1 VRPALVDL
9 EYLLRRGAVRWWLC
23 AAAALVAVLM
33 LGAGAWRWH
42 AVQPQLASLQQQLDA
57 ARGQGSAQEEAGA
70 LLQPAARTAPGGD
83 FTAALPELPPA
94 ADVVQMLGKACAD
107 AGLVLASVQ
116 ATRRAATPTQLGRTE
131 LTVVMRG
138 SYPAARRVLDDVVQR
153 YQALTVL
160 RLRMR
165 RATSPQDL
173 ETAVTLSVWSR
184 PAAPAGAAPAG
195 GAP

>member
-1 VRPALVDL
+1 VRPALIDL
-9 EYLLRRGAVRWWLC
+9 EYHLRHSAVRWGLC
-23 AAAALVAVLM
+23 AAAALAAVLL
-33 LGAGAWRWH
+33 LGAGAWRWQ

-57 ARGQGSAQEEAGA
+57 ARGQGNAQAGA
-70 LLQPAARTAPGGD
+70 GVLLQPAAFTVPGSD
-83 FTAALPELPPA
+83 FTATLPEVPPA

-138 SYPAARRVLDDVVQR
+138 PYPAARRVLDDVVQR

-184 PAAPAGAAPAG
+184 PAAHAGVAPAG

>member
-1 VRPALVDL
+1 MRPALIDL
-9 EYLLRRGAVRWWLC
+9 EYPLRRSAVRWWLC
-23 AAAALVAVLM
+23 AAAALAAVLM

-42 AVQPQLASLQQQLDA
+42 AVQPQLASLQQQLEA
-57 ARGQGSAQEEAGA
+57 ARGQGSAQAGA
-70 LLQPAARTAPGGD
+70 RGLPEPAAHAAPGGD

-94 ADVVQMLGKACAD
+94 ADVVQMLGRACAE

-138 SYPAARRVLDDVVQR
+138 PYAAARRVLDDVVQR

-184 PAAPAGAAPAG
+184 PAAHAAAAPAG

>member
-1 VRPALVDL
+1 VRPALIDL
-9 EYLLRRGAVRWWLC
+9 EYPLRHSAVRWWLC
-23 AAAALVAVLM
+23 AAAALAAVLV
-33 LGAGAWRWH
+33 LGAGVWRWQV
-42 AVQPQLASLQQQLDA
+42 VQPQLASLQQQVDA
-57 ARGQGSAQEEAGA
+57 ARGQGSAHGDAGG
-70 LLQPAARTAPGGD
+70 LLQTAALAAPSGD
-83 FTAALPELPPA
+83 FTAALPEVPPA

-116 ATRRAATPTQLGRTE
+116 ATRRAATPAQLGRTE

-138 SYPAARRVLDDVVQR
+138 PYPAARRVLDDVVQR

-184 PAAPAGAAPAG
+184 PAADPGAALAG
-195 GAP
+195 RAP